1 MKVLGLVWL
10 GTRTDRFQ
18 ETASFFENVLGF
30 TPMATEDGVHV
41 FALPNADVVEVFSAD
56 RKASAHLST
65 GPVIGFLVPD
75 LDDARSELSAAGVEI
90 LHEGKAAM
98 RANRWFQFRAPD
110 GNIYEIVED
119 RDRLGATGV

>member
-10 GTRTDRFQ
+10 GTRTDRFKD
-18 ETASFFENVLGF
+18 TVIFFENVMGF
-30 TPMATEDGVHV
+30 TPMADEDGVQV

-56 RKASAHLST
+56 REASEHLST
-65 GPVIGFLVPD
+65 GPVVGFLVPD

-90 LHEGKAAM
+90 LREGKAAK

-110 GNIYEIVED
+110 GNFYEIVED
-119 RDRLGATGV
+119 RERLGATGV